1 VSYELLLAPADVD
14 VAHAVAH
21 HLLDNNLAEQEVSV
35 HIIKV
40 HAVVSKLFIDEATH
54 HARVKK
60 REDLHHAIRQLFG
73 QSQQVEQLN
82 LSLGL
87 LKGIRNPL
95 HHFAR
100 KTDLTVEPFCSN
112 EPKQV
117 N

>member
-1 VSYELLLAPADVD
+1 MSYELLLAPADVD
-14 VAHAVAH
+14 VAHAVAR
-21 HLLDNNLAEQEVSV
+21 HLFDNNLAEQEVSV
-35 HIIKV
+35 YIIQV
-40 HAVVSKLFIDEATH
+40 HAVVGKLLIDEATH

-60 REDLHHAIRQLFG
+60 REDLHRAIRQLFG

-100 KTDLTVEPFCSN
+100 ETDVTVEPFCSN